1 MPASYESE
9 ANLQSKMTQPPVR
22 AKMQSIEAARALA
35 AFVVVLMHSA
45 NLMRV
50 DHFSGHIGLGGF
62 FEFGY
67 VGVDFFFVLS
77 GFIITYVHYADIGH
91 PDRILSYLW
100 RRFSRIY
107 PIYWFILCLVIFI
120 VAAGRIAIGKAADIN
135 IGVEDIAN
143 TIFLLQGSGEPKY
156 VGVAW
161 SLQFE
166 VVFYVAFCLLLIS
179 ARIGAVVFGAWALVV
194 LAKALGLFQADLP
207 LGLSNA
213 HCLQFLMGVAVGM
226 VARRVPLRAPLW
238 LLLPVTL
245 VFVGAVIFEVYGPFS
260 RHGPEGRIALGL
272 AAAAVLVTLVALEKN
287 QSIYTP
293 KWLAYMGS
301 VSYSIYLGHI
311 IFVNLTYSILLKIGM
326 YHILPETIV
335 MIVAIFFALS
345 ATTLIGR
352 YVELPL
358 VKILKDR
365 R

>member
-1 MPASYESE
+1 
-9 ANLQSKMTQPPVR
+9 
-22 AKMQSIEAARALA
+22 MQSIEAARALA

-77 GFIITYVHYADIGH
+77 GFIITYVHYADIGR
-91 PDRILSYLW
+91 PDRIPSYLW

-107 PIYWFILCLVIFI
+107 PIYWFILCLVIAI
-120 VAAGRIAIGKAADIN
+120 TVAGRIAIGKPAAIDIGFADIA
-135 IGVEDIAN
+135 G
-143 TIFLLQGSGEPKY
+143 TLFLLQGSGEPKF

-179 ARIGAVVFGAWALVV
+179 ARIGAAVFGAWSLVV
-194 LAKALGLFQADLP
+194 LAKALGLFQSDLP

-213 HCLQFLMGVAVGM
+213 HCLQFLMGVAVGL
-226 VARRVPLRAPLW
+226 VARRVTLRAPLW
-238 LLLPVTL
+238 WLLPVAL
-245 VFVGAVIFEVYGPFS
+245 IFVGAVIFEVYGPFP

-287 QSIYTP
+287 QSIHTP
-293 KWLAYMGS
+293 QWLAYMGS

-311 IFVNLTYSILLKIGM
+311 VFINLTYSILLKLGI
-326 YHILPETIV
+326 YHVLLEAMV
-335 MIVAIFFALS
+335 MTVAILVALS

-358 VKILKDR
+358 VKVLKDR